1 MSLKYPCFLKSSS
14 FSTRV
19 ELKSKDQRTLCSLSQ
34 NQKKNE
40 TSHSVIHSFHVHR
53 CFKVVLCNLVC
64 AIPLACAKLESARAP
79 SLNKQTNK
87 GTSTSRGIIKS
98 TQLHVDYGVTFA
110 SDRQKGFKY
119 QHATMIV
126 GKSAR

>member
-64 AIPLACAKLESARAP
+64 AIPLAYAKLEFARVP

-87 GTSTSRGIIKS
+87 
-98 TQLHVDYGVTFA
+98 H
-110 SDRQKGFKY
+110 KGHGHRTPVVEFEW
-119 QHATMIV
+119 AESFV
-126 GKSAR
+126 RDGFCVFFWS